1 MSKRWTVHLRSVP
14 KDRSALRKKKPDRRP
29 GVNTGFGGSANTR
42 TSEVDMLQ
50 RNLINFLNCGILPSA
65 EDVLTQGSIAHSIF
79 QRALTNEDA
88 AATTCLPESW
98 VRASLLVRTNSLASG
113 NSGVRT
119 ELTNSLLEMLQSNVT
134 PVIPLRGS
142 ISASGDLI
150 PLSYIAA
157 AIQGSPT
164 VNVWVSGND
173 PNPSSRTQMSA
184 EAALAKSSLA
194 PIRLGPKEGLAIVN
208 GTSVSTG
215 VAALALHDANCLAVL
230 SQVLTAMTVEAL
242 SGSIENFDPFLAQI
256 RPHIGQVDVSS
267 NIHGFLAGSRLVSQE
282 HNIYLNDGSLRQDR
296 YATRTAPQWIGPQLE
311 DLMLA
316 QSQITIECNST
327 TDNPVISIAN
337 QRIVHGGNF
346 QAMTVSS
353 AMEKTRSSAQIIGK
367 MLFAQCTEL
376 INPALNNGLPPNLD
390 MDEPSQSFLMKG
402 VDISIAALQAELGF
416 LASPMPCHA
425 QTAEM
430 GNQSLNSL
438 ALLSARYTHIALD
451 ILSQLS
457 AAHLFTLCQ
466 ALDLRVLQTKFLE
479 NLKPLF
485 ASKTGTLLSQV
496 VNDSEMLQRELWLH
510 FQRELNRTTSM
521 DSAERFPHIVRSLQ
535 PTVLAFQASP
545 DVACTELIPALLQW
559 TNNCADL
566 SSQVYRQTCDAYLRH
581 PDPSGFLGPASERI
595 YWFVRK
601 ELKVPFQ
608 NLEGPKVETLEFDA
622 LHARSTMHSTGSRI
636 STIYTAVR
644 NGELF
649 VPVMECLR
657 EARDRDTAQSAKE
670 KA

>member
-1 MSKRWTVHLRSVP
+1 
-14 KDRSALRKKKPDRRP
+14 
-29 GVNTGFGGSANTR
+29 
-42 TSEVDMLQ
+42 MLQ
-50 RNLINFLNCGILPSA
+50 RNLISFLNCGILSSPR
-65 EDVLTQGSIAHSIF
+65 DVLTQGSVARSVF

-88 AATTCLPESW
+88 AAATYLPEPW

-113 NSGVRT
+113 NSGVRP
-119 ELTNSLLEMLQSNVT
+119 ELTNSLIKLLQNNIT

-164 VNVWVSGND
+164 VNVWVSGNAS
-173 PNPSSRTQMSA
+173 NSSCRIQMSA
-184 EAALAKSSLA
+184 EAALTTSSLA

-242 SGSIENFDPFLAQI
+242 RGSIENFDSFLAEI
-256 RPHIGQVDVSS
+256 RPHIGQVDVSN
-267 NIHGFLAGSRLVSQE
+267 NIHGFLAGSRLISRE
-282 HNIYLNDGSLRQDR
+282 DNIYLNDGSLRQDR
-296 YATRTAPQWIGPQLE
+296 YATRTAAQWIGPQLE

-327 TDNPVISIAN
+327 TDNPVISIAK
-337 QRIVHGGNF
+337 QKIVHGGNF
-346 QAMTVSS
+346 QAMAVSS
-353 AMEKTRSSAQIIGK
+353 AMEKTRSSAQIIGR

-438 ALLSARYTHIALD
+438 ALLSARYTHTALD
-451 ILSQLS
+451 VLSQLS
-457 AAHLFTLCQ
+457 AAHLFALCQ
-466 ALDLRVLQTKFLE
+466 ALDLRVLQIQFLE
-479 NLKPLF
+479 NLKPIF
-485 ASKTGTLLSQV
+485 AFKTATLLGQV
-496 VNDSEMLQRELWLH
+496 VNDSETLQRELWLH

-521 DSAERFPHIVRSLQ
+521 DSTERFSHIITSLQ
-535 PTVLAFQASP
+535 PTILAFRAST
-545 DVACTELIPALLQW
+545 DVACTELMPALLQW
-559 TNNCADL
+559 TNDCADL

-581 PDPSGFLGPASERI
+581 PDPSGLLGPASERM
-595 YWFVRK
+595 YRFVRK

-608 NLEGPKVETLEFDA
+608 NLEGPKLETLKFDA
-622 LHARSTMHSTGSRI
+622 LHARSAMHSTGSRI
-636 STIYTAVR
+636 TTIYTAIR
-644 NGELF
+644 NGELY

-657 EARDRDTAQSAKE
+657 EVRDRDTAQSAKE